1 MGFVEVLKAILFGIV
16 EGITEWLP
24 VSSTGHMIILESLF
38 DVKNTYSD
46 AFWSLF
52 LVVIQLGAIIA
63 VVICFFNKLNPFGGK
78 SLADPSRKK
87 NQAEKK
93 SIWLLWAKVIVAC
106 VPAAIV
112 GLVLDDVLDKYL
124 YNSITVSITLIIYGV
139 LFIVL
144 EIWNKKRSFKI
155 TSSSDLTWRQAILI
169 GCFQLLALIPGTSRS
184 GVTILGAMLLL
195 CNREVASEFSF
206 FLSIPVMLGASL
218 VKIVKFFIKG
228 NPIQSTELLFLGIG
242 CIVAFGV
249 SMLVIKLLMS
259 FIKKHDFKVFGY
271 YRIVLG
277 IVLIILL
284 LTGVMVA

>member
-1 MGFVEVLKAILFGIV
+1 M
-16 EGITEWLP
+16 
-24 VSSTGHMIILESLF
+24 
-38 DVKNTYSD
+38 
-46 AFWSLF
+46 
-52 LVVIQLGAIIA
+52 
-63 VVICFFNKLNPFGGK
+63 
-78 SLADPSRKK
+78 
-87 NQAEKK
+87 
-93 SIWLLWAKVIVAC
+93 
-106 VPAAIV
+106 

>member
-1 MGFVEVLKAILFGIV
+1 
-16 EGITEWLP
+16 
-24 VSSTGHMIILESLF
+24 
-38 DVKNTYSD
+38 
-46 AFWSLF
+46 
-52 LVVIQLGAIIA
+52 
-63 VVICFFNKLNPFGGK
+63 
-78 SLADPSRKK
+78 
-87 NQAEKK
+87 
-93 SIWLLWAKVIVAC
+93 
-106 VPAAIV
+106 
-112 GLVLDDVLDKYL
+112 
-124 YNSITVSITLIIYGV
+124 
-139 LFIVL
+139 
-144 EIWNKKRSFKI
+144 
-155 TSSSDLTWRQAILI
+155 
-169 GCFQLLALIPGTSRS
+169 
-184 GVTILGAMLLL
+184 MLLL

-242 CIVAFGV
+242 CVVAFGV